1 MSSSRRSRRSSTRST
16 NRDRPTTP
24 PSSERR
30 SNRREQEGSNRL
42 AIALIVYGLGLG
54 TAVIFPGLAYWW
66 LILGCFLGIALPWA
80 RQQSWGKGI
89 EALLSDIGSR
99 LDFTKNFKLPWAKL
113 AGWFWILLGIIGF
126 LASIYL
132 QVRSPRP
139 AATDISHIAQEIQQ
153 QNQNAGQAQT
163 IVTLV
168 RGQVRSPPRENRS
181 GKARFWLD
189 ATQVSQVFEES
200 RNLGGDGEL
209 GISSGDRPSNNRPPQ
224 LPLDTRSR
232 GVTGKLYVTVP
243 ILQATGVEPD
253 QWVQVT
259 GRLYVPSAPKNPG
272 AFNFQAYL
280 AREGS
285 FAGLSGD
292 RLERL
297 DRSSDAG
304 FFARLA
310 QFRQGLV
317 KRAVEGAGYPE
328 GVVMAAMIMG
338 RRAVDFPADLQ
349 DAFSRGGMAHVLAT
363 SGFHVSVLLGVM
375 QFLVAGV
382 RRSLRKPVSL
392 AAGSVV
398 LVGLVMLSGGTPSVL
413 RAALMGIPVL
423 LVRGS
428 DRQAKPIG
436 LLLVVAAVLL
446 LINPLWIQDLSF
458 QLSFVATFGVLVS
471 TEAIE
476 NRLKPVLSTLPKVI
490 ANALSGWSAVAIA
503 ATLWILPLQL
513 FYFSQI
519 SPYSIPVN
527 VISVPL
533 TIVITAGSF
542 LTLACL
548 SVVPAIGNGLA
559 ALLHYPVSWLIAWV
573 TGTANLP
580 GSAIA
585 IGSIS
590 IVQLILAY
598 AVMLTVWRWTWFHKN
613 WRLLSLGLALVLVL
627 FLPGWQRSLTHQGI
641 TLLQTRNGIA
651 LINRDRQDTTL
662 IFDGNPST
670 ANFTLLPFLRQQG
683 ITEIQN
689 AIHLRD
695 RRSDPKLLGQNW
707 STVTREVSL
716 GQLFT
721 AQSQVLQTAAGQA
734 LATGI
739 ALQKGTLIPTEMQT
753 AFQAGPVKALWLRQ
767 NPWAMLLKINGQQWL
782 LLDDLNRSQQ
792 LALLSAPAV
801 KNTEFLYW
809 SGQAIAPKLLDAMD
823 LKAAIYR
830 NARAHPA
837 TINQLE
843 NQEIPTYNLDETG
856 ALFVAPQQLP
866 GPILTDTI
874 STLDA
879 L

>member
-1 MSSSRRSRRSSTRST
+1 MSSSRRSRRSAARSA
-16 NRDRPTTP
+16 NRDR
-24 PSSERR
+24 R
-30 SNRREQEGSNRL
+30 SNPPAENRSSRRENRGTNRL

-54 TAVIFPGLAYWW
+54 TAAIFPGLAYWW
-66 LILGCFLGIALPWA
+66 LILGCFLGIALPWVRKQA
-80 RQQSWGKGI
+80 WGKGI

-99 LDFTKNFKLPWAKL
+99 FNFKLPWPKL
-113 AGWFWILLGIIGF
+113 AGWFWVVLGIVGF

-153 QNQNAGQAQT
+153 QNQSTRRAQT

-168 RGQVRSPPRENRS
+168 RGQVRSLPRENRS

-189 ATQVSQVFEES
+189 ATQVSQVFEDS
-200 RNLGGDGEL
+200 RNLGGEGEL
-209 GISSGDRPSNNRPPQ
+209 GISSGDRPGNNTPPQ

-243 ILQATGVEPD
+243 ILQATGLGPD

-285 FAGLSGD
+285 FAGLAGD

-297 DRSSDAG
+297 DRSDDVG
-304 FFARLA
+304 FLAWLA

-338 RRAVDFPADLQ
+338 RRSVDFPPDLQ

-363 SGFHVSVLLGVM
+363 SGFHVSVLLWVV
-375 QFLVAGV
+375 QAVASGV
-382 RRSLRKPVSL
+382 RRSLQRPVSV
-392 AAGSVV
+392 AMGSVV
-398 LVGLVMLSGGTPSVL
+398 LVGMAVLSGGTPSVL

-423 LVRGS
+423 FVRGS
-428 DRQAKPIG
+428 DRQARPIG
-436 LLLVVAAVLL
+436 LLLVVAAALL
-446 LINPLWIQDLSF
+446 LVNPLWIQNLSF

-471 TEAIE
+471 TGAIE
-476 NRLKPVLSTLPKVI
+476 ERITPAFSSLPKPL

-513 FYFSQI
+513 FYFAQI

-527 VISVPL
+527 IISVPL
-533 TIVITAGSF
+533 TITITIGSF
-542 LTLACL
+542 FTLL
-548 SVVPAIGNGLA
+548 SLSTVPAIGNGFA
-559 ALLHYPVSWLIAWV
+559 AILHHPVSWLNAWV
-573 TGTANLP
+573 TSTAQLP

-590 IVQLILAY
+590 MIQLILAY
-598 AVMLTVWRWTWFHKN
+598 GVLLIVWRWQWWQRK
-613 WRLLSLGLALVLVL
+613 WRLLPLGLVIILVL

-641 TLLQTRNGIA
+641 TLLQTRSGIA
-651 LINRDRQDTTL
+651 LVNRDRQNTTL

-670 ANFTLLPFLRQQG
+670 TNFTLLPFLRQQG
-683 ITEIQN
+683 IRRIQN
-689 AIHLRD
+689 AIYLRD

-707 STVTREVSL
+707 SAVTREVSL
-716 GQLFT
+716 DQLFA
-721 AQSQVLQTAAGQA
+721 AQSQLLQTPAGQA
-734 LATGI
+734 LTTGI
-739 ALQKGTLIPTEMQT
+739 ALQNGELSPTEMQT

-782 LLDDLNRSQQ
+782 LLDYLNRSQQ
-792 LALLSAPAV
+792 LALLSAPAI
-801 KNTEFLYW
+801 KNTDVLYW
-809 SGQAIAPKLLDAMD
+809 SGQAIAPELLEAMP
-823 LKAAIYR
+823 LKSAIHR
-830 NARAHPA
+830 NASAHPA
-837 TINQLE
+837 TLKQLE
-843 NQEIPTYNLDETG
+843 NQAIATYNLNQTG
-856 ALFVAPQQLP
+856 ALFIAPQQLP
-866 GPILTDTI
+866 SPILTDTI